1 MSPLTPDDL
10 FLVLWHVQ
18 KTPRKGEAAITAVC
32 SLYLFTFIRLL
43 LLFSFSHIA
52 RYALSRRKPNMPVRC
67 HWQNYEKSLEVPKS
81 FRFKFLIYGNL
92 FSDLSSTI

>member
-1 MSPLTPDDL
+1 
-10 FLVLWHVQ
+10 
-18 KTPRKGEAAITAVC
+18 
-32 SLYLFTFIRLL
+32 
-43 LLFSFSHIA
+43 
-52 RYALSRRKPNMPVRC
+52 MPVRC